1 VSANRADHTVKMMCE
16 VLKLSRTG
24 YYKWLKRGESERE
37 RRDLELVDQILKIH
51 KETRGIYG
59 APRIHTELRSQ
70 GVKVGKKRV
79 ARLMREVG
87 ICGVTRRK
95 KWRTTIRD
103 PEARPAPDLVEREF
117 KAAKADQLWVAD
129 ITEIPTRSSRLYLA
143 AIIDVWSRKVV
154 GWSMSSNRPATLVID
169 ALEMAVERRGYP
181 HGVIH
186 HSDQG
191 SQYTS
196 ESFTKRCKELGVQ
209 LSMGSVGDCYDNAMA
224 ESFFATLECELLN
237 IVQLFKGVTDAQAA
251 VFEYIEGFYN
261 TRRRHSQL
269 SHLSPVQFEATMAG

>member
-1 VSANRADHTVKMMCE
+1 MMCE

-24 YYKWLKRGESERE
+24 YYKWLNRKESKHE
-37 RRDLELVDQILKIH
+37 RRDLELIDQILKVH
-51 KETRGIYG
+51 RDTKGIYG
-59 APRIHTELRSQ
+59 APRIHTELRMNGIRVS
-70 GVKVGKKRV
+70 KKRV

-95 KWRTTIRD
+95 KWRTTIRK
-103 PEARPAPDLVEREF
+103 PKARPAPDLVERKF
-117 KAAKADQLWVAD
+117 QATKADQLWVAD
-129 ITEIPTRSSRLYLA
+129 ITEVPTRSSKLYLA
-143 AIIDVWSRKVV
+143 TVIDVWSRKVV
-154 GWSMSSNRPATLVID
+154 GWSMSIRMPAELVIK
-169 ALEMAVERRGYP
+169 ALEMAMERRGYP
-181 HGVIH
+181 RGVIH

-196 ESFTKRCKELGVQ
+196 QLFKDRCDALKVQ

-224 ESFFATLECELLN
+224 ESFFATLKCELLN
-237 IVQLFKGVTDAQAA
+237 IIQQFKCHKEAKNA

-269 SHLSPVQFEATMAG
+269 NHLSPVQFEATMAG